1 MSYMKHLFT
10 FLFLF
15 VVVINSYAQRN
26 VILIIADDLGMDY
39 CGFYENHIDTCNM
52 PNVRRLLGKGVR
64 FKNAW
69 SNPLCSP
76 TRAGILTG
84 RYSFRTGVGNA
95 VGGPGSAVLDT
106 AEVSIPRLLNIYKPN
121 GIAKAN
127 IGKWHLHLSTP
138 NANYNFPY
146 ILGYDRYEGCFSG
159 VLSSYTNWTK
169 ITNGV
174 AANNTNYATTETAN
188 NAIDW
193 VKTQNN
199 PFFLWLAF
207 NAPHTPFH
215 LPPIGLHSYT
225 SLSGTAADINTNP
238 KLYFKAAV
246 EAMDHEIGRLF
257 DSLQAFQKWDSTD
270 IIFIGDNGN
279 DALVAQNTGGA
290 KGSVYQEG
298 VNVPFIISG
307 PSVVNP
313 MRSSEALVNTQD
325 LFATVIELFGYT
337 NWATQIPANK
347 PVDSKSLLPIIKN
360 TAVDIRPWA
369 FTEVF
374 KVPTV
379 AGDGKAMRNK
389 DYKLIDFDNGTQKFY
404 KVVTDPLENTDLLKG
419 TLSADAIVNYNYLC
433 NEMTT
438 LIGSGSFCNY
448 SIGISGIENVNQ
460 SIVIFPNP
468 SNSIITFDFSLEQTN
483 TTIKI
488 TNILGQ
494 EIKTITFTGKQL
506 TIDKGNMEA
515 GIYCVQFTDEKDNIV
530 NKKIIIQ

>member
-1 MSYMKHLFT
+1 M
-10 FLFLF
+10 
-15 VVVINSYAQRN
+15 
-26 VILIIADDLGMDY
+26 
-39 CGFYENHIDTCNM
+39 
-52 PNVRRLLGKGVR
+52 
-64 FKNAW
+64 
-69 SNPLCSP
+69 
-76 TRAGILTG
+76 
-84 RYSFRTGVGNA
+84 
-95 VGGPGSAVLDT
+95 
-106 AEVSIPRLLNIYKPN
+106 
-121 GIAKAN
+121 
-127 IGKWHLHLSTP
+127 
-138 NANYNFPY
+138 
-146 ILGYDRYEGCFSG
+146 
-159 VLSSYTNWTK
+159 
-169 ITNGV
+169 
-174 AANNTNYATTETAN
+174 
-188 NAIDW
+188 
-193 VKTQNN
+193 
-199 PFFLWLAF
+199 
-207 NAPHTPFH
+207 
-215 LPPIGLHSYT
+215 
-225 SLSGTAADINTNP
+225 
-238 KLYFKAAV
+238 
-246 EAMDHEIGRLF
+246 
-257 DSLQAFQKWDSTD
+257 
-270 IIFIGDNGN
+270 
-279 DALVAQNTGGA
+279 
-290 KGSVYQEG
+290 
-298 VNVPFIISG
+298 PFIISG

-325 LFATVIELFGYT
+325 LFATIIELFGYT

-360 TAVDIRPWA
+360 TAIDTRPWA